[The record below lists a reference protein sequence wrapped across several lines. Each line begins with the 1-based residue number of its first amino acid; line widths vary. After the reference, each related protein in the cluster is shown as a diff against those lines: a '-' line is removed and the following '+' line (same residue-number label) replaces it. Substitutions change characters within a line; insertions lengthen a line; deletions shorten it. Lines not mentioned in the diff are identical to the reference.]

1 MKQSR
6 WKIILII
13 ASVALGLLA
22 MIPPDKKLKL
32 GIDLSGG
39 TILVYEVA
47 RENLGPNFNMDEL
60 ISALKQRA
68 DPQGVKETPI
78 RKIGSNRIEIILPQ
92 ASDEEVEEV
101 KKMLTDVGSLEF
113 RILANRKHDA
123 AAVDRALGPAGP
135 GQASRRVTSGPV
147 WARSRPAPARPSPA
161 IPSRT
166 FSRSG
171 RKTCTR
177 EPTSP

>member
-68 DPQGVKETPI
+68 DPQSSCHWPMMRRS
-78 RKIGSNRIEIILPQ
+78 RK
-92 ASDEEVEEV
+92 
-101 KKMLTDVGSLEF
+101 
-113 RILANRKHDA
+113 
-123 AAVDRALGPAGP
+123 
-135 GQASRRVTSGPV
+135 SRR
-147 WARSRPAPARPSPA
+147 
-161 IPSRT
+161 
-166 FSRSG
+166 
-171 RKTCTR
+171 C
-177 EPTSP
+177 

>member
-39 TILVYEVA
+39 TILVYEVVK
-47 RENLGPNFNMDEL
+47 ENLGPNFNMDEL
-60 ISALKQRA
+60 ISALKQRV
-68 DPQGVKETPI
+68 DPQGRARRSRSARSAAT
-78 RKIGSNRIEIILPQ
+78 GIEIILP
-92 ASDEEVEEV
+92 AANDEEVEEV
-101 KKMLTDVGSLEF
+101 KKMLTDVGALEF

-123 AAVDRALGPAGP
+123 AAIDRALGPRA
-135 GQASRRVTSGPV
+135 
-147 WARSRPAPARPSPA
+147 
-161 IPSRT
+161 
-166 FSRSG
+166 
-171 RKTCTR
+171 
-177 EPTSP
+177 